1 MSAGDPATYHF
12 ADDGHIPNH
21 PHLPVLLY
29 RGVAAVAAGADA
41 CERLFARHGWGGTW
55 RDGIYPFHHYH
66 STAHEVLGVAAG
78 HARVLLGGPR
88 GRQFDL
94 VAGDVVVLPAGTGHC
109 NLGASADL
117 LVVGAYPPGQ
127 QWDLR
132 RGEPGDRPAVLTN
145 IEAVPLPGTDPV
157 HGAGGPLV
165 ALWRAA
171 SANARP

>member
-1 MSAGDPATYHF
+1 MSAGEPATYHF

-21 PHLPVLLY
+21 PLLPVLLY
-29 RGVAAVAAGADA
+29 RGVAVVAAGVDA

-78 HARVLLGGPR
+78 QARVLLGGPR

-132 RGEPGDRPAVLTN
+132 RGEPGDRPAVLAT
-145 IEAVPLPGTDPV
+145 IQAVPLPGTDPV
-157 HGAGGPLV
+157 HGPGGPLV
-165 ALWRAA
+165 TLWRLA
-171 SANARP
+171 SAGAQP